1 MTPSFFGVDQASIA
15 AFGAAVGAFLSAAY
29 AAWRGNKAK
38 PGPAPTIDVPKAAIP
53 EDLQDQ
59 LDRIENRVDHT
70 ERKVDEI
77 TRGLH
82 AIHTDT
88 QVIREVI
95 RR

>member
-1 MTPSFFGVDQASIA
+1 MTPSFFGVDQAQIA
-15 AFGAAVGAFLSAAY
+15 AVGAAVGAFLSAAY
-29 AAWRGNKAK
+29 AAWRGHKAK
-38 PGPAPTIDVPKAAIP
+38 PGSPPVVEVPKAAIP
-53 EDLQDQ
+53 DDLQDQ
-59 LDRIENRVDHT
+59 LDRIENRVEHT

-77 TRGLH
+77 ARGLH